1 MFPKRTKTKIKGDE
15 KVITEVG
22 SFISGGIIALA
33 EKFGYITNKEPFFYI
48 IFIWFFLTFT
58 LIQKLEE
65 KKK

>member
-1 MFPKRTKTKIKGDE
+1 M
-15 KVITEVG
+15 ITEVG

-58 LIQKLEE
+58 LIQKLDN
-65 KKK
+65 KKELKNS